1 MKSLNR
7 VQLLATLWTAAYQAP
22 PSMGFSRQEYWNG
35 VPLPSLKG
43 MLENSKTYTP
53 IWFLKNKSK
62 GRYLIPAISKLC
74 YQMKYF
80 IQIPSWPSDLSED
93 SLFIFISK
101 ILHPS
106 GLYLWFIFFF
116 KFQWQ
121 SEGKVNNSNLMEL
134 RRGMWQQ
141 LQPRKL
147 SSFSQEAESSW
158 PKGAACS

>member
-1 MKSLNR
+1 
-7 VQLLATLWTAAYQAP
+7 
-22 PSMGFSRQEYWNG
+22 
-35 VPLPSLKG
+35 

-93 SLFIFISK
+93 SLFIFISE

-106 GLYLWFIFFF
+106 GLYL
-116 KFQWQ
+116 
-121 SEGKVNNSNLMEL
+121 
-134 RRGMWQQ
+134 
-141 LQPRKL
+141 
-147 SSFSQEAESSW
+147 
-158 PKGAACS
+158 